1 MSEVDNLWADCVLAA
16 VMYGVHL
23 RFTEG
28 AGDWGV
34 VLGAV

>member
-1 MSEVDNLWADCVLAA
+1 MSGVDNLWADCVLA
-16 VMYGVHL
+16 VLMFWLHL

-34 VLGAV
+34 VLGTV